1 MENTPLTPVKPLPT
15 FWEARRT
22 FFPSEGSLSWFVR
35 THRSRLVEDGALLL
49 MRGAWH
55 VHEERFERAMLE
67 IAREEAAKWID
78 KGEVQP
84 TAA

>member
-1 MENTPLTPVKPLPT
+1 M
-15 FWEARRT
+15 
-22 FFPSEGSLSWFVR
+22 
-35 THRSRLVEDGALLL
+35 L

-55 VHEERFERAMLE
+55 VDEALFEQAMVE

-84 TAA
+84 AAA